1 MDSATLTR
9 FFAFHFLF
17 PFLILGF
24 VVVHFVFL
32 HETGSNNPLGL
43 NSDSDRVPFHSYY
56 SVKDLFFYFVVLF
69 FFCFFVLCFPNFLV
83 DPENFIPANSLVT
96 PVHIQPE

>member
-1 MDSATLTR
+1 VPYVGVDIVYWIWGGFSVDSATLTR

-17 PFLILGF
+17 PFIIIGC

-43 NSDSDRVPFHSYY
+43 NSDCDRVPFHSYY
-56 SVKDLFFYFVVLF
+56 RSKDLFGYFFVF
-69 FFCFFVLCFPNFLV
+69 FFFVYLFYVFLI
-83 DPENFIPANSLVT
+83 F
-96 PVHIQPE
+96 